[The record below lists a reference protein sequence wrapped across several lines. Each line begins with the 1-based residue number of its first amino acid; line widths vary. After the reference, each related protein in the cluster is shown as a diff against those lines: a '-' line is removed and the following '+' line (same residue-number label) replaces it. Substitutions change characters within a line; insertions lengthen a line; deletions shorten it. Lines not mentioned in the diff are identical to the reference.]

1 MRWMLPERVK
11 CLARRYIEKRGYV
24 RGPLAADIHAAM
36 SRRSDVTVQT
46 VIDVGA
52 SDGRWSAAVMQYF
65 PLATY
70 LLIEAQKQVH
80 GPGLEKFKA
89 SHANIAYE
97 LCAAGDHD
105 GEIHFDAS
113 EPFGGV
119 ASPVAFKNGDI
130 TVPMRRIDSLVS
142 SRGLRGPFMI
152 KLDTHGFEVPILNGA
167 VETLSRATMLVIEA
181 YNFTLCQGCLRFYE
195 LRAFLEERGFG
206 AWISSTCRCGP
217 ATRRFGR
224 WI

>member
-1 MRWMLPERVK
+1 
-11 CLARRYIEKRGYV
+11 
-24 RGPLAADIHAAM
+24 
-36 SRRSDVTVQT
+36 
-46 VIDVGA
+46 
-52 SDGRWSAAVMQYF
+52 
-65 PLATY
+65 
-70 LLIEAQKQVH
+70 
-80 GPGLEKFKA
+80 
-89 SHANIAYE
+89 
-97 LCAAGDHD
+97 
-105 GEIHFDAS
+105 
-113 EPFGGV
+113 
-119 ASPVAFKNGDI
+119 
-130 TVPMRRIDSLVS
+130 MRRIDSLVS

-224 WI
+224 IFVENHNFLMRSRLIPVLMPRA